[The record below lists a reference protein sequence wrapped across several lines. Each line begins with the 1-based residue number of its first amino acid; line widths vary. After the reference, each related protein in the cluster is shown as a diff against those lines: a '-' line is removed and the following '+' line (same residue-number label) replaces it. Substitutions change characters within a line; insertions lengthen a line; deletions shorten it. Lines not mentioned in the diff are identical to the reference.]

1 MCIVAVCKEEDEK
14 GVMEDVLE
22 NHDIKQDEYLLAVES
37 FSLTVDR
44 DRKKREESSSDENM
58 VKK

>member
-1 MCIVAVCKEEDEK
+1 VCIVAVCKEEDEK

-22 NHDIKQDEYLLAVES
+22 NHYIKQDEYLLAVES

-44 DRKKREESSSDENM
+44 DRKKREESSSD
-58 VKK
+58 